1 MLEAARGAAVLVHE
15 ATFLDEDR
23 DRARETRH
31 STAREAAALAREAD
45 VGLLVLTH
53 LSSRHA
59 PREVREEAEREFAR
73 VLVPRDFDQVEVPFP
88 ERGEPIVHAAR
99 RARRGGADAPSEAP
113 ATVAPHR
120 PLTRS
125 REAGKEIAMTV
136 RPLAPRTAART

>member
-1 MLEAARGAAVLVHE
+1 MLPSDVLGPPRPGRTVVVTGDTEPCDAVLESARGAAVLVHE

-88 ERGEPIVHAAR
+88 ERGEPIVHPA
-99 RARRGGADAPSEAP
+99 RARRGGGDAPSEAP
-113 ATVAPHR
+113 ATVAPID
-120 PLTRS
+120 L
-125 REAGKEIAMTV
+125 
-136 RPLAPRTAART
+136 